1 MAQWLM
7 HQFSDAVQWVAG
19 LVGQNMPLRI
29 GGATEAVQD
38 PQSLRLEV
46 HLSLLLGDGAQLE
59 LETVSGPVLAVAM
72 EALREGE
79 RRRVGV
85 GRLVVVEGRAGR
97 LTGTPR
103 LWVAGNSGERI
114 DVVHDLQIDG
124 PAHNTPPIIS
134 LALCS
139 SAVRSNAESDLTAAV
154 LGQMHRSTA
163 VLPCLHSMC
172 AGCLAKTLAVSDR
185 CPSCRALVDGAQPNF
200 AMRGLIESVCAAH
213 PGPGRKRKVEETLEL
228 NIAE

>member
-79 RRRVGV
+79 RRRVG
-85 GRLVVVEGRAGR
+85 
-97 LTGTPR
+97 GT
-103 LWVAGNSGERI
+103 
-114 DVVHDLQIDG
+114 
-124 PAHNTPPIIS
+124 
-134 LALCS
+134 
-139 SAVRSNAESDLTAAV
+139 AVNESMSCMICKST
-154 LGQMHRSTA
+154 MHRSTA